1 MPNPEEV
8 HQPLGSNN
16 KKSLKM
22 LQNLWHI
29 LKG

>member
-8 HQPLGSNN
+8 HQPFGSNN

-22 LQNLWHI
+22 LQNLWQI
-29 LKG
+29 